1 MDDHQFS
8 YIPPIKLKREKKNT
22 TDACKQKH
30 VVDVVGKV
38 VLITRGHMEL
48 S

>member
-1 MDDHQFS
+1 M
-8 YIPPIKLKREKKNT
+8 KKMEKKKKKKKT
-22 TDACKQKH
+22 TIDACKQKH
-30 VVDVVGKV
+30 VVNGVGKV

>member
-1 MDDHQFS
+1 M
-8 YIPPIKLKREKKNT
+8 KKNGKKKKKT
-22 TDACKQKH
+22 TIDVCKQKH
-30 VVDVVGKV
+30 VVNGVGKV